1 MENNN
6 NKKITKKDLI
16 LMFFRS
22 MPLEWTWNF
31 VRQQHMGFSFALIP
45 ILKKLY
51 GDNKEKLKKA
61 LTTHLEFFNTTQA
74 VSTFIMGVTVALEEE
89 KANKG
94 EEDYTTIRSVKTAL
108 MGPLAG
114 IGDAVVMVTLRT
126 IATSIAA
133 GFCLKGSI
141 IGPILF
147 LLVFNIPHYIIR
159 YVGTF
164 LGYNMGINVLKKAN
178 ETGIMTSINY
188 AIAIVGLMVIGGM
201 TADYVSINVGFNIG
215 AAENP
220 ITIQNILDSIMPKI
234 APLGITLLIYY
245 LLGKHISINWLLIGI
260 ILIGILGA
268 FFGVLI

>member
-1 MENNN
+1 ME

-16 LMFFRS
+16 NMFFRS

-31 VRQQHMGFSFALIP
+31 VRQQHMGFSFALVP

-51 GDNKEKLKKA
+51 GDNKERLRKA
-61 LTTHLEFFNTTQA
+61 LNTHVEFFNTTQA

-89 KANKG
+89 KANSNDD
-94 EEDYTTIRSVKTAL
+94 DYSAIRSIKTAL

-114 IGDAVVMVTLRT
+114 IGDAIMLVTLRT

-147 LLVFNIPHYIIR
+147 LLIYNIPHYIIR
-159 YVGTF
+159 YFGTF
-164 LGYNMGINVLKKAN
+164 IGYNMGINILRKAN
-178 ETGIMTSINY
+178 QTGIMSSINY
-188 AIAIVGLMVIGGM
+188 AISIVGLMVIGGM

-215 AAENP
+215 SAANP
-220 ITIQNILDSIMPKI
+220 ITIQSILDSIMPKI
-234 APLGITLLIYY
+234 APLGVTLSIYY
-245 LLGKHISINWLLIGI
+245 LLGKQISVNWLLIGI
-260 ILIGILGA
+260 ILVGILGS
-268 FFGVLI
+268 FFGILI